1 MNTAISRRSPPFR
14 GIRESRRL
22 VGEYMLTEEDIRAR
36 CRFDDCVAQTAYPVD
51 IHNEHNLVLIHLEPG
66 EYYEIPYRCLVTREM
81 DNLLVAGRCSSATFA
96 AQSSMRIQLVC
107 MALGEAAGIAA
118 ALNPEVRAV
127 DGAQV
132 RPAHAGARGCVC
144 RAVMCFTDCRP

>member
-1 MNTAISRRSPPFR
+1 M
-14 GIRESRRL
+14 
-22 VGEYMLTEEDIRAR
+22 
-36 CRFDDCVAQTAYPVD
+36 
-51 IHNEHNLVLIHLEPG
+51 EPG
-66 EYYEIPYRCLVTREM
+66 EYYEIPYRCLVTREL

-132 RPAHAGARGCVC
+132 RRCMQAHGAVFAGR
-144 RAVMCFTDCRP
+144 

>member
-1 MNTAISRRSPPFR
+1 
-14 GIRESRRL
+14 
-22 VGEYMLTEEDIRAR
+22 
-36 CRFDDCVAQTAYPVD
+36 VAQTAYPVD

-66 EYYEIPYRCLVTREM
+66 EYYEIPYRCLVTREL

-132 RPAHAGARGCVC
+132 RRCMQAHGAVFAGR
-144 RAVMCFTDCRP
+144 